1 MERRC
6 LARSVQM
13 CSLRLLVLPLLVW
26 AGVASAQDG
35 PGDPIAGAK
44 LARDVCAT
52 CHIVSDT
59 QEQATTEAPTFQSIA
74 ERSPEAI
81 DALAAFLMDPHP
93 PMPDLSL
100 TREDIRDL
108 LSYIESLR

>member
-1 MERRC
+1 MGKI
-6 LARSVQM
+6 LVFL
-13 CSLRLLVLPLLVW
+13 CSIGAL
-26 AGVASAQDG
+26 ASAS
-35 PGDPIAGAK
+35 PGFGQGLTGDAERGGL
-44 LARDVCAT
+44 LAERWCST

-59 QEQATTEAPTFQSIA
+59 QKQATTEAPTFQSIA
-74 ERSPEAI
+74 ERTPEAI

-108 LSYIESLR
+108 LLYIESLR

>member
-1 MERRC
+1 MGKILSSICGIGLLAIASPGFGQGLTGNAERGGQ
-6 LARSVQM
+6 LAERW
-13 CSLRLLVLPLLVW
+13 CS
-26 AGVASAQDG
+26 
-35 PGDPIAGAK
+35 
-44 LARDVCAT
+44 T
-52 CHIVSDT
+52 CHLVSDA
-59 QEQATTEAPTFQSIA
+59 QAQATTEAPTFQSIA